1 MRHVAPPATAAGV
14 PEQVLTGRLLTPD
27 GRLRPG
33 RLRFAGRLQALE
45 FDDTLALGAEP
56 LPLIAPGFIDQ
67 HVHGGGGGDTMDGAE
82 GVRAL
87 ARHHLRFGTTALLA
101 TSLTAPWGDV
111 LAALRG
117 VATAA
122 AAAAADEAVVLGAH
136 LEGPFVSPRRLGA
149 QPPFAVDADPAR
161 VREVLAL
168 GVVKLATV
176 APEVAGVMASVPEWV
191 AAGVRLNVG
200 HTRADAD
207 AVEAFL
213 AAVRAAGGHAGATHL
228 FNAMG
233 GLEGRAP
240 GPPGALLGDADA
252 AIELICDGHHVA
264 AAAVRTAH
272 RAARER
278 LVLITDAIR
287 ASGLPD
293 GVTDL
298 GGQQV
303 TITAGAARLADGTLA
318 GSVLTMDAAVRGAVM
333 SGVPLEA
340 ALYAAS
346 GAPARYL
353 GLPDRGVLVAGAR
366 ADLVVLGPDDLRVQ
380 AVYLAG
386 RQVHEAS
393 AGRHVRAPA

>member
-1 MRHVAPPATAAGV
+1 MTPPAAGQGA
-14 PEQVLTGRLLTPD
+14 PGQVLTGRLLTPD

-33 RLRFAGRLQALE
+33 RLRFDTRLLALE
-45 FDDTLALGAEP
+45 FDDALSAGPAA

-101 TSLTAPWGDV
+101 TTLTAPWDDV

-117 VATAA
+117 VAAV
-122 AAAAADEAVVLGAH
+122 AAAAADGEAVVVGAH
-136 LEGPFVSPRRLGA
+136 LEGPFVSPLRLGA

-161 VREVLAL
+161 LREVLEL
-168 GVVKLATV
+168 GVVRLATV
-176 APEVAGVMASVPEWV
+176 APEVAGVMASVPSWV

-213 AAVRAAGGHAGATHL
+213 AAVRAAGGQAGATHL

-240 GPPGALLGDADA
+240 GPPGALLADADA
-252 AIELICDGHHVA
+252 AIELICDGHHLA
-264 AAAVRTAH
+264 PATVRTAW

-278 LVLITDAIR
+278 VVLITDAIR

-293 GVTDL
+293 GTTSL

-303 TITAGAARLADGTLA
+303 TISAGAARLADGTLA

-333 SGVPLEA
+333 SGMPPEA

-346 GAPARYL
+346 SAPARYL
-353 GLPDRGVLVAGAR
+353 GLRDRGVLAPGAR
-366 ADLVVLGPDDLRVQ
+366 ADLVVVGPDDLRVQ

-386 RQVHEAS
+386 RQVH
-393 AGRHVRAPA
+393 

>member
-1 MRHVAPPATAAGV
+1 MPDVTPPAARQEA

-33 RLRFAGRLQALE
+33 RLRFDTRLLALE
-45 FDDTLALGAEP
+45 FDDTLAAAP
-56 LPLIAPGFIDQ
+56 AALPLISPGFIDQ
-67 HVHGGGGGDTMDGAE
+67 HVHGGGGGEAMDGAE

-101 TSLTAPWGDV
+101 TTLTAPWESV

-117 VATAA
+117 VAAVAA
-122 AAAAADEAVVLGAH
+122 APERGEAAVVGAH
-136 LEGPFVSPRRLGA
+136 LEGPFVSPQRLGA
-149 QPPFAVDADPAR
+149 QPPFAVAADPER

-168 GVVKLATV
+168 GVVRLATV
-176 APEVAGVMASVPEWV
+176 APEVAGVMASVSRWV

-240 GPPGALLGDADA
+240 GPPGALLADADA
-252 AIELICDGHHVA
+252 AIELICDGHHLA
-264 AAAVRTAH
+264 AATVRTAW
-272 RAARER
+272 RAARQR
-278 LVLITDAIR
+278 VVLITDAIR
-287 ASGLPD
+287 ASGSPD
-293 GVTDL
+293 GTTDL

-303 TITAGAARLADGTLA
+303 TIRDGAARLADGTLA
-318 GSVLTMDAAVRGAVM
+318 GSVLTMDAAIRGAVAA
-333 SGVPLEA
+333 GIPLED
-340 ALYAAS
+340 ALWAAS
-346 GAPARYL
+346 SAPARYL
-353 GLPDRGVLVAGAR
+353 GLRDRGVLAPGAR
-366 ADLVVLGPDDLRVQ
+366 ADLVVVEPDDLRVR

-386 RQVHEAS
+386 WQAH
-393 AGRHVRAPA
+393 